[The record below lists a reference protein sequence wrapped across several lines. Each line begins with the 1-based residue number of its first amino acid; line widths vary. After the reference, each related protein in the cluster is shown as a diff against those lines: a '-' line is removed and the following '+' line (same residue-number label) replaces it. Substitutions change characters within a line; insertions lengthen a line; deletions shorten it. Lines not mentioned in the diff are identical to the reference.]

1 MRRAFSGEQAM
12 PLETSMRFEKLTSL
26 FCAALAFGSL
36 QTMTLPAF
44 ADPAVSTAPVPGGAT
59 LPAGD
64 VKVQIE
70 SMVTEGPLY
79 EERGL
84 LLKRINAAKA
94 QGIGIAGYL
103 SAFKYVEEMAKTNA
117 AEDKIKER
125 IAAVNKGL
133 DEQAKRAVD
142 LKNRPPATTYDG
154 GPAVSDAGDKHGGNP
169 SAGDIASQLKGQNP
183 DSLIDKLK
191 AKYGDK
197 IPEGTDIEALKK
209 KFMGDDRGKELLK
222 RFQQ

>member
-1 MRRAFSGEQAM
+1 
-12 PLETSMRFEKLTSL
+12 MRFEKLATL
-26 FCAALAFGSL
+26 FCAAVAAGSL
-36 QTMTLPAF
+36 QTLSLPAF
-44 ADPAVSTAPVPGGAT
+44 ADPAVSTAPVPGGAGV
-59 LPAGD
+59 PSGD

-103 SAFKYVEEMAKTNA
+103 SAFKFVEEMAKTNVS
-117 AEDKIKER
+117 EDKIKER

-142 LKNRPPATTYDG
+142 LKNRPAAMSYDG
-154 GPAVSDAGDKHGGNP
+154 GPGLSDSGKDDKHGGNP
-169 SAGDIASQLKGQNP
+169 SASDIASQLKGQNP
-183 DSLIDKLK
+183 DSIIDKLK
-191 AKYGDK
+191 AKYGDR

>member
-12 PLETSMRFEKLTSL
+12 PLETIMRFEKLTSL

-36 QTMTLPAF
+36 QTISLPVF
-44 ADPAVSTAPVPGGAT
+44 ADPAESTAPVPGGAT
-59 LPAGD
+59 APAGD

-79 EERGL
+79 EQRGL

-154 GPAVSDAGDKHGGNP
+154 GPAVADSADKHGGNP
-169 SAGDIASQLKGQNP
+169 SASDIASQLKGQNP

-222 RFQQ
+222 RFQP